1 MTDPQ
6 SDITLLLQR
15 WQRGDADA
23 EADLMACLY
32 PLLHRLAVQR
42 LRRSGAMTWQPTEL
56 VNEIYVKLFEEQRVS
71 YANRTHFLAIAARV
85 MRRVVAD
92 HFRERAAGKR
102 GGDVAMVSLDDA
114 GDAAMP
120 AAADIDLADLNRLL
134 DELERIDLR
143 SAEVVE
149 LRYFAGLSVPETSA
163 AMNLSERTV
172 KRTWQFARA
181 WLHSRLAESGAS

>member
-1 MTDPQ
+1 MTDPP
-6 SDITLLLQR
+6 SDITLLLHR

-23 EADLMACLY
+23 EAELMASLY

-42 LRRSGAMTWQPTEL
+42 LRRSGAMTWQATEL

-92 HFRERAAGKR
+92 HFRERAAQKR
-102 GGDVAMVSLDDA
+102 GGDVAMVSLDEA
-114 GDAAMP
+114 GDAAM
-120 AAADIDLADLNRLL
+120 AGATVDLVDLNRLL
-134 DELERIDLR
+134 DELEQIDIR

-149 LRYFAGLSVPETSA
+149 LRYFAGLSVPETSV

-181 WLHSRLAESGAS
+181 WLHNRLAEAGAD

>member
-1 MTDPQ
+1 MTDVR
-6 SDITLLLQR
+6 SDITLLLKR
-15 WQRGDADA
+15 WQHGDTDA

-92 HFRERAAGKR
+92 HFRERAASKR
-102 GGDVAMVSLDDA
+102 GGDVAIVSLDEA
-114 GDAAMP
+114 GDAAM
-120 AAADIDLADLNRLL
+120 ATTTIDFVDLNRLL
-134 DELERIDLR
+134 DELEQIDLR
-143 SAEVVE
+143 SAEVIE
-149 LRYFAGLSVPETSA
+149 LRYFAGLSVPETSV

-181 WLHSRLAESGAS
+181 WLHNRLAESGAG